1 MDRKNKAMLIAA
13 IGAVVVLIASSA
25 VRCAVSRAADAPGDS
40 SQSTRAESSQAA
52 EAAASPGNVAGEAK
66 ESSESAASSGEA
78 GDAPER
84 EILKQLRSH
93 AWQAEGDSG
102 TTIAFRE
109 GSFVESN
116 ADGVK
121 VTAFEVKDATVSEGH
136 ASLDVE
142 LMRDREEPF
151 SSLVAID
158 EGADGLVVS
167 CDGFANCPKY
177 VEGGA
182 AGKPVSVEGVA
193 DPYESLVEGKVDE
206 LAASIAA
213 YCKDHVPTAT
223 KVSFDGEVFL
233 DIPGGRV
240 TATFHCDDRA
250 STILSVTYA
259 DGAFAVAG

>member
-1 MDRKNKAMLIAA
+1 MDRKNKVMLIAA

-25 VRCAVSRAADAPGDS
+25 VRCAVSRAADAPGS
-40 SQSTRAESSQAA
+40 NSQSAQAESSQA
-52 EAAASPGNVAGEAK
+52 ETAASAETASRGAK
-66 ESSESAASSGEA
+66 EGPESGAPSEGA
-78 GDAPER
+78 GDSPEG

-121 VTAFEVKDATVSEGH
+121 VTAVEVKDATVSDGH

-142 LMRDREEPF
+142 LVRDGEEPF
-151 SSLVAID
+151 SSLIAID
-158 EGADGLVVS
+158 KGADGLAVS
-167 CDGFANCPKY
+167 CDGFSNCPKY

-182 AGKPVSVEGVA
+182 TEKPVSVEGLA
-193 DPYESLVEGKVDE
+193 DSYANLVEGKTDE
-206 LAASIAA
+206 LAASIDA

-223 KVSFDGEVFL
+223 KAAFDGEVFL

-240 TATFHCDDRA
+240 TATFHCDDKA

-259 DGAFAVAG
+259 DGAFSVAG

>member
-40 SQSTRAESSQAA
+40 SQPAQAESSQAA
-52 EAAASPGNVAGEAK
+52 EAAANPGNVAGEAK

-78 GDAPER
+78 GDAPEK

-109 GSFVESN
+109 GSFVESS
-116 ADGVK
+116 AGGVK

-142 LMRDREEPF
+142 LMRDGEEPF

-158 EGADGLVVS
+158 EGADGLAVS
-167 CDGFANCPKY
+167 CDGFSNCPKY
-177 VEGGA
+177 VEGSA
-182 AGKPVSVEGVA
+182 TEKPVSVEGVA
-193 DPYESLVEGKVDE
+193 DPYESLVEGKTDE

-223 KVSFDGEVFL
+223 KASFDGEVFL

-240 TATFHCDDRA
+240 TATFHCDDKA

-259 DGAFAVAG
+259 DGAFSVAG

>member
-40 SQSTRAESSQAA
+40 SQSTQAESAQAA
-52 EAAASPGNVAGEAK
+52 ETAASPGSIASEAK

-78 GDAPER
+78 GDASEV

-93 AWQAEGDSG
+93 AWQAKGDSG

-109 GSFVESN
+109 GGFVESN
-116 ADGVK
+116 TDGVK
-121 VTAFEVKDATVSEGH
+121 VTAVEVKDATVSEGH

-142 LMRDREEPF
+142 LMRDGEEPF
-151 SSLVAID
+151 SSLIAID
-158 EGADGLVVS
+158 KGADGLVVS
-167 CDGFANCPKY
+167 CDGFANCPTY
-177 VEGGA
+177 VEGDA
-182 AGKPVSVEGVA
+182 TGKPVSVEGVA
-193 DPYESLVEGKVDE
+193 DPYANLIDGKTDE
-206 LAASIAA
+206 LAASIDA

-223 KVSFDGEVFL
+223 KASFDGEVFL

-240 TATFHCDDRA
+240 MATFHCDDKA

-259 DGAFAVAG
+259 GGAFSVAG